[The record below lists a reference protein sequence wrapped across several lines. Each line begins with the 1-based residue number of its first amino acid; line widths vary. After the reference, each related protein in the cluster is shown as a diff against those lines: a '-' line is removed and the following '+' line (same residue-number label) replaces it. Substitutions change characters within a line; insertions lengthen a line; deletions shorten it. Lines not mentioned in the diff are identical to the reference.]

1 MTDSFHHIWMAS
13 ASRNIDKLRAIMAD
27 LRTPETGC
35 PWDLA
40 QNFASIAPYTLE
52 EAYEVVDAI
61 EREDMDALK
70 EELGDLLLQVVFHA
84 RLAEEQGLF
93 DFDDVAANISDKMTR
108 RHPHVFGRDNADNA
122 DAVAQSWEAIKQA
135 EKQAKGQKS
144 DSLMDDVPLSLP
156 GLTRAVKLQKNAA
169 KLGFDWQE
177 AAPILAKLQEETD
190 ELQAAMASGNKE
202 QIQDEYG
209 DMLFVMAN
217 LARHLKL
224 DPETAIRQ
232 GNNKF
237 SNRFKWMEK
246 EAKENSLDLAN
257 QSLASW
263 EILWQK
269 AKKALKRA

>member
-1 MTDSFHHIWMAS
+1 MAF
-13 ASRNIDKLRAIMAD
+13 ASRNIDKLRTIMAD

-61 EREDMDALK
+61 ERDDMDALK

-93 DFDDVAANISDKMTR
+93 DFDDVAASISDKMTR
-108 RHPHVFGRDNADNA
+108 RHPHVFGRDSADNA

-135 EKQAKGQKS
+135 EKQEKGQKS

-177 AAPILAKLQEETD
+177 AAPILAKLQEEIG
-190 ELQAAMASGNKE
+190 ELQAAMASGDKG

-209 DMLFVMAN
+209 DVLFVMAN

-232 GNNKF
+232 GNDKF

-246 EAKENSLDLAN
+246 EAKANSLDLAS
-257 QSLASW
+257 QSLTSW
-263 EILWQK
+263 EALWQK

>member
-93 DFDDVAANISDKMTR
+93 DFDDVAASISDKMTR

>member
-1 MTDSFHHIWMAS
+1 MINYALLWLTYAP
-13 ASRNIDKLRAIMAD
+13 
-27 LRTPETGC
+27 PETGC

-93 DFDDVAANISDKMTR
+93 DFDDVAASISDKMTR

-190 ELQAAMASGNKE
+190 ELQAAMASGNKG